1 MKVHHL
7 LALFAL
13 TPTIALAQATAAAP
27 APVRIH
33 IIGASVSAGFE
44 DGPLFGA
51 DKQGDSVPLQ
61 TVFRAWADEAGKV
74 TTHSP
79 TEMAVLFQKPVE
91 VAEREIALLKKRKPD
106 VVLAVDFLFW
116 FAYGYVSGD
125 ELQAR
130 SLLLDKGLDML
141 TELELPVLIGDLP
154 DMTGA
159 ARRMLSPRQIPGP
172 EVLAKLNERLRGA
185 VAAHPN
191 LHLVPLAGFVA
202 NSRGKGLVLPLASG
216 LLQTPPLALQQEDR
230 LHATRLGV
238 AYLSFVMLP
247 HLLQVMPEEHPLRA
261 RQWTIEQFIE
271 AAGAEDELAALRE
284 AAKGAAPVKEEA
296 AEQGAGKDGR

>member
-1 MKVHHL
+1 MKAKTL
-7 LALFAL
+7 LALLATL
-13 TPTIALAQATAAAP
+13 STALAQGPAPAADA

-51 DKQGDSVPLQ
+51 EKQGDSVPLQ
-61 TVFRAWADEAGKV
+61 TVFRAWADDAGKV

-79 TEMAVLFQKPVE
+79 MEMAVLFQKPVE
-91 VAEREIALLKKRKPD
+91 VAEHELALLKKRKPD

-130 SLLLDKGLDML
+130 SLLLHKGLDML
-141 TELELPVLIGDLP
+141 TGIGKPVLIGDLP

-159 ARRMLSPRQIPGP
+159 ARRMLSPRQIPSP
-172 EVLAKLNERLRGA
+172 EVLEKLNAEIRAA
-185 VAAHPN
+185 VAANPN
-191 LHLVPLAGFVA
+191 LHLVPLADFVA
-202 NSRGKGLVLPLASG
+202 ASRGKGLVLPLAAG
-216 LLQTPPLALQQEDR
+216 PLQTAPGALQQEDR

-238 AYLSFVMLP
+238 AYLSSVVQP
-247 HLLQVMPEEHPLRA
+247 HLVALMPEDHPLRA
-261 RQWTIEQFIE
+261 RQWTLEQFIA

-284 AAKGAAPVKEEA
+284 KAAAGAGAAE
-296 AEQGAGKDGR
+296 AGKADAGKERR